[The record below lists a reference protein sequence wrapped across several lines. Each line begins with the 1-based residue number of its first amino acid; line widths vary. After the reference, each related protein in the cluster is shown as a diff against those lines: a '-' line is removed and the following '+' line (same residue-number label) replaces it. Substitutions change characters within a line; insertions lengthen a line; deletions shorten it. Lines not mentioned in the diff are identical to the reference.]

1 MDFFRTMLLVVA
13 AACIAGCASS
23 APSGQAAAQAA
34 GAGPQVIAATV
45 PLTVMSYNIR
55 CGSCERPDN
64 INHWSRRKF
73 LVADLIRR
81 SRADVIGLQ
90 EAELFQV
97 KDLVSLLEGFD
108 WVGVGRDDGVE
119 KGEMNA
125 VLVRR
130 SAYAI
135 ASYKTLWLSDTPER
149 VSRGWD
155 AALNRTVTVL
165 QLKSLSTGHDLYFLN
180 AHFDHLGSQARDES
194 ARLIVQTV
202 QALGEGVPVVLTGDF
217 NARPGFAGYKTLSTR
232 LQDAAVVSRTP
243 PAGGSITFNGFGMDL
258 QPGNKIDYVFVSLGQ
273 AVLSHKVFTDVVD
286 GHYPSDHFP
295 LVVDVGLMPA
305 SQSPAAKPK

>member
-165 QLKSLSTGHDLYFLN
+165 KLKSHQTGQDLYFLN
-180 AHFDHLGSQARDES
+180 THFDHMGQGARDES
-194 ARLIVQTV
+194 ARLIVRTV
-202 QALGEGVPVVLTGDF
+202 QALGEDVAVVLTGDF
-217 NARPGFAGYKTLSTR
+217 NARSDFAGYKTLSSR

-243 PAGGSITFNGFGMDL
+243 AAGGGITFNGFGTDL
-258 QPGNKIDYVFVSLGQ
+258 QPGNKIDYVFVSPGQ
-273 AVLSHKVFTDVVD
+273 VVQSHTVVTERV
-286 GHYPSDHFP
+286 GALYPSDHFP
-295 LVVDVGLMPA
+295 LVVEVGLVQA
-305 SQSPAAKPK
+305 SQSPVAGSK